1 MDMIQVF
8 ALMLFIG
15 IGENRIEVEEKLYFY
30 SVEYCNSTAEEL
42 SKRWGHWSAKDQATV
57 YCIPASVPEGTPVI
71 KTHVE
76 PSYYPKP
83 PAPPNG
89 MLAFTD

>member
-30 SVEYCNSTAEEL
+30 SVEYCNSTDEAL
-42 SKRWGHWSAKDQATV
+42 SKRWGHWSK
-57 YCIPASVPEGTPVI
+57 
-71 KTHVE
+71 
-76 PSYYPKP
+76 YYQ
-83 PAPPNG
+83 
-89 MLAFTD
+89 